1 MANESKDLQ
10 NEVRDFIGR
19 VFANLSGLVV
29 CGMIYLGHQLGLYK
43 ALDGAGPLTSD
54 ALAAKT
60 KLHERWVREWL
71 RGQAAAGLLD
81 YDGAGHFSLSEVG
94 ALVLAN
100 EKSPAFAC
108 GSFVALPTQL
118 NILEPLRESFAT
130 GMGLPYD
137 AFGCEGQLG
146 IEGMLAPWFRTILVP
161 MALPRLDGV
170 VAKLEAGATVA
181 DIGCGTGVALIE
193 MAKAFPRSQFHGYDI
208 STHALTHAER
218 YRREAGLTNLAF
230 HDPRREPLPGDASL
244 DFVTAFDCLH
254 DMTHPQ
260 EAMQAVRKALRPDG
274 TWLIADINAKPTFED
289 NLRDNP
295 MAAMMYGFSI
305 LSCLSSSLSAPGG
318 AGLGTLGFPEPV
330 AREMTAAAGFTRFR
344 RHDFGNPVN
353 AYYEV
358 RP

>member
-94 ALVLAN
+94 SLVLAN

-146 IEGMLAPWFRTILVP
+146 IEGMLAPWFR
-161 MALPRLDGV
+161 
-170 VAKLEAGATVA
+170 A
-181 DIGCGTGVALIE
+181 D
-193 MAKAFPRSQFHGYDI
+193 
-208 STHALTHAER
+208 R
-218 YRREAGLTNLAF
+218 YRVI
-230 HDPRREPLPGDASL
+230 DPG
-244 DFVTAFDCLH
+244 
-254 DMTHPQ
+254 
-260 EAMQAVRKALRPDG
+260 
-274 TWLIADINAKPTFED
+274 
-289 NLRDNP
+289 
-295 MAAMMYGFSI
+295 MAEHRMEWVEV
-305 LSCLSSSLSAPGG
+305 AP
-318 AGLGTLGFPEPV
+318 
-330 AREMTAAAGFTRFR
+330 R
-344 RHDFGNPVN
+344 
-353 AYYEV
+353 
-358 RP
+358 